1 MAVRANSS
9 RERILASAEAIMLQ
23 KGYASTSIEDI
34 LDKASITKSGFFYHF
49 EGKTGLA
56 EALINRYLEQDDKIF
71 EDLFSKAVDLSED
84 PLHQLLIFLKLLSEM
99 LGNMEETH
107 PGCLVASFT
116 YGNQQFKDNIRDLM
130 RIGLLNWREMIGR
143 QLELIEQQYVMKTD
157 VPHETL
163 SDMFTGTIEGGILL
177 ARNFD
182 NNQILVD
189 QIMAYR
195 SFIRLLYGAN

>member
-1 MAVRANSS
+1 MAERANSS

-23 KGYASTSIEDI
+23 RGYASTSIEEI
-34 LDKASITKSGFFYHF
+34 LSKASITKSGFFYHF

-56 EALINRYLEQDDKIF
+56 EALIKRYLKKDDKIF
-71 EDLFSKAVDLSED
+71 ENLLSKAADLSED
-84 PLHQLLIFLKLLSEM
+84 PLHQLLIFLKLLSEL

-116 YGNQQFKDNIRDLM
+116 YENQQFKGNIRDLM
-130 RIGLLNWREMIGR
+130 RIGLLNWRELISR
-143 QLELIEQQYVMKTD
+143 QLKLIERQYVMKTD
-157 VPHETL
+157 VSHETL

-182 NNQILVD
+182 NNQLLVD

>member
-1 MAVRANSS
+1 MTERANSS
-9 RERILASAEAIMLQ
+9 RERILASAEVIMLQ

-34 LDKASITKSGFFYHF
+34 LGKASNTKSGFFYHF
-49 EGKTGLA
+49 EGNPGLA
-56 EALINRYLEQDDKIF
+56 EALINRYLEQGDKIF
-71 EDLFSKAVDLSED
+71 EHLFSKTLDLSED
-84 PLHQLLIFLKLLSEM
+84 PLHQLLIFLRLLSEM

-116 YGNQQFKDNIRDLM
+116 YENQQFKDNIRNLM
-130 RIGLLNWREMIGR
+130 RIGLLKWREMIGR
-143 QLELIEQQYVMKTD
+143 QLELIEQQYVMKSD

-163 SDMFTGTIEGGILL
+163 SDMFTGTSEESILL
-177 ARNFD
+177 ARKFD
-182 NNQILVD
+182 NNQLLID